1 MKEFIIGV
9 DSIASISMGGNYLQ
23 LYLGSDSIEVC
34 AGPGESN
41 CYEITLMRTSEESGE
56 EVFFSFQ
63 FPLTAEEFD
72 AAWYH
77 SMEDFMFVDDIDS
90 LVVKRVTRDILT
102 FFLMSL
108 GKGYYD
114 EWNDMD
120 NSYKKEWEAYAKYLI
135 HERMEGRTIAG
146 YHPGYEPEDD
156 LKQNE
161 ENKSE

>member
-1 MKEFIIGV
+1 
-9 DSIASISMGGNYLQ
+9 
-23 LYLGSDSIEVC
+23 
-34 AGPGESN
+34 
-41 CYEITLMRTSEESGE
+41 MRTSEESGE